1 MSKKVF
7 IAEQETLLEVQEQV
21 EKLVR
26 NLVPDDAPIYG
37 MVIHEASDLN
47 PSTRVEYLG
56 ANKDFTPMSMNMST
70 HAMNYGSWAG
80 WDWLKANVPVMCNW
94 DGGIDYFLDPDDYT
108 KKADGTNSD
117 AANIDYAGDA
127 MAIVKK
133 IYKKEYKVGNDR
145 YVYFCER
152 KVDDDFHAVG
162 FNVLGKERDYM
173 LIPMFYGSID
183 SNGKM
188 RSIAGQWS
196 CLTASGSAADNAN
209 GKAIGTAEQYTA
221 IQAASGKALFF
232 GGALTNTLADICILL
247 SKSTDSQT
255 AFGSGMCSTYVE
267 DKAQH
272 YGTKINTVIG
282 GGQFYGS
289 NDNKSFNKIFHS
301 CVMGS
306 YMLWQRDPYMLLING
321 RIKVSPDYTYDLTG
335 AKYLDTGVNLAKN
348 GYYATTQVVKDF
360 GAVPNDEIACSSA
373 TGYCDHTW
381 VNAEITAVSLR
392 FGVGTTVLLTGSGLA
407 PWPMSL
413 LAPGGAAGRPNF
425 FQHLLQRKLQIGGL
439 GVFPQLLCIKYRNDF
454 LKILR
459 GYRNSL
465 SGGFAAVRQL
475 QQRC

>member
-196 CLTASGSAADNAN
+196 CLTASGSAADNAT

-221 IQAASGKALFF
+221 IQAASSKALFF

-255 AFGSGMCSTYVE
+255 AFGSGMANGWITSHSNFVAIDGVCSG
-267 DKAQH
+267 ALWG
-272 YGTKINTVIG
+272 GTKDDLYTITTPAYTDTDMMVEYAKLMKEWDNIGVWKTDVLNNTASSNRDDYRIG
-282 GGQFYGS
+282 RVAAPHTDLDRSLQCNS
-289 NDNKSFNKIFHS
+289 VK
-301 CVMGS
+301 
-306 YMLWQRDPYMLLING
+306 
-321 RIKVSPDYTYDLTG
+321 YDL
-335 AKYLDTGVNLAKN
+335 
-348 GYYATTQVVKDF
+348 
-360 GAVPNDEIACSSA
+360 
-373 TGYCDHTW
+373 
-381 VNAEITAVSLR
+381 
-392 FGVGTTVLLTGSGLA
+392 SG
-407 PWPMSL
+407 
-413 LAPGGAAGRPNF
+413 
-425 FQHLLQRKLQIGGL
+425 
-439 GVFPQLLCIKYRNDF
+439 
-454 LKILR
+454 
-459 GYRNSL
+459 
-465 SGGFAAVRQL
+465 
-475 QQRC
+475 

>member
-56 ANKDFTPMSMNMST
+56 ANKDFTPVSMNMST
-70 HAMNYGSWAG
+70 HAMNYGSWADWG
-80 WDWLKANVPVMCNW
+80 WLKANVPVMCNW

-108 KKADGTNSD
+108 KKADGTDSD
-117 AANIDYAGDA
+117 VANIDYAGDA

-162 FNVLGKERDYM
+162 FDVLGKERDYM

-183 SNGKM
+183 ANGKM

-196 CLTASGSAADNAN
+196 CLTASGSASDNST
-209 GKAIGTAEQYTA
+209 GTAIGTAEQYAA
-221 IQAASGKALFF
+221 IQKASKNALFF
-232 GGALTNTLADICILL
+232 GGALVNTLADICILL
-247 SKSTDSQT
+247 SKSTNSQG

-267 DKAQH
+267 DKTQH
-272 YGTKINTVIG
+272 YGTQINTVIG

-289 NDNKSFNKIFHS
+289 NDNQSFNKIFHS

-335 AKYLDTGVNLAKN
+335 AAYLDTGVDLAAN
-348 GYYATTQVVKDF
+348 NYYATTQVIKDF
-360 GAVPNDEIACSSA
+360 GAVPTDEVVCTSA

-381 VNAEITAVSLR
+381 VNAAITAVSLR
-392 FGVGTTVLLTGSGLA
+392 FGHCDNGANDGLWARPLGGVAANAGWDNGASKLLPA
-407 PWPMSL
+407 P
-413 LAPGGAAGRPNF
+413 AA
-425 FQHLLQRKLQIGGL
+425 
-439 GVFPQLLCIKYRNDF
+439 
-454 LKILR
+454 
-459 GYRNSL
+459 
-465 SGGFAAVRQL
+465 A
-475 QQRC
+475 

>member
-70 HAMNYGSWAG
+70 HAMNYGSWAD

-392 FGVGTTVLLTGSGLA
+392 FGICANGANDGLWARTLNTVAADAWWHCGASKLLPA
-407 PWPMSL
+407 P
-413 LAPGGAAGRPNF
+413 AA
-425 FQHLLQRKLQIGGL
+425 
-439 GVFPQLLCIKYRNDF
+439 
-454 LKILR
+454 
-459 GYRNSL
+459 
-465 SGGFAAVRQL
+465 A
-475 QQRC
+475 

>member
-70 HAMNYGSWAG
+70 HAMNYGSWADWG
-80 WDWLKANVPVMCNW
+80 WLKANVPVMCNW

-117 AANIDYAGDA
+117 VANIDYAGDA

-152 KVDDDFHAVG
+152 KADDDFHAVG
-162 FNVLGKERDYM
+162 FDVLGKERDYM
-173 LIPMFYGSID
+173 LIPMFHGSID

-196 CLTASGSAADNAN
+196 CLTASGSTADNTN
-209 GKAIGTAEQYTA
+209 GKAIGTAEQYAA
-221 IQAASGKALFF
+221 IKAASSNALFF

-247 SKSTDSQT
+247 SKSTNSQA

-267 DKAQH
+267 DKTQH
-272 YGTKINTVIG
+272 YGTQINTVIG

-335 AKYLDTGVNLAKN
+335 AAYLDTGVDFKP
-348 GYYATTQVVKDF
+348 GDTSYHYYPTFRVAKDF
-360 GAVPNDEIACSSA
+360 GAIPCTDMKDVSTSA
-373 TGYCDHTW
+373 TGYCDATW
-381 VNAEITAVSLR
+381 GNAEGVRVSLR
-392 FGVGTTVLLTGSGLA
+392 FGNGDH
-407 PWPMSL
+407 
-413 LAPGGAAGRPNF
+413 GAAGGLFARA
-425 FQHLLQRKLQIGGL
+425 LLDVAAHAWWSCGASKLL
-439 GVFPQLLCIKYRNDF
+439 PAP
-454 LKILR
+454 
-459 GYRNSL
+459 
-465 SGGFAAVRQL
+465 AAA
-475 QQRC
+475 

>member
-70 HAMNYGSWAG
+70 HAMNYGSWAD

-196 CLTASGSAADNAN
+196 CLTASGSAADNAT

-221 IQAASGKALFF
+221 IQAASSKALFF

-255 AFGSGMCSTYVE
+255 AFGS
-267 DKAQH
+267 A
-272 YGTKINTVIG
+272 
-282 GGQFYGS
+282 
-289 NDNKSFNKIFHS
+289 
-301 CVMGS
+301 CV
-306 YMLWQRDPYMLLING
+306 
-321 RIKVSPDYTYDLTG
+321 
-335 AKYLDTGVNLAKN
+335 YL
-348 GYYATTQVVKDF
+348 
-360 GAVPNDEIACSSA
+360 
-373 TGYCDHTW
+373 
-381 VNAEITAVSLR
+381 R
-392 FGVGTTVLLTGSGLA
+392 
-407 PWPMSL
+407 
-413 LAPGGAAGRPNF
+413 
-425 FQHLLQRKLQIGGL
+425 
-439 GVFPQLLCIKYRNDF
+439 
-454 LKILR
+454 
-459 GYRNSL
+459 
-465 SGGFAAVRQL
+465 
-475 QQRC
+475 

>member
-70 HAMNYGSWAG
+70 HAMNYGSWAD

-196 CLTASGSAADNAN
+196 CLTASGSAADNAT

-221 IQAASGKALFF
+221 IQAASSKALFF

-267 DKAQH
+267 DKTQH

-381 VNAEITAVSLR
+381 VNAEIPAVSLR
-392 FGVGTTVLLTGSGLA
+392 FGGCHD
-407 PWPMSL
+407 
-413 LAPGGAAGRPNF
+413 GAV
-425 FQHLLQRKLQIGGL
+425 GGL
-439 GVFPQLLCIKYRNDF
+439 WARTLGNVAADAWWACGASKLLPAP
-454 LKILR
+454 
-459 GYRNSL
+459 
-465 SGGFAAVRQL
+465 AAA
-475 QQRC
+475 

>member
-26 NLVPDDAPIYG
+26 NLVLDDAPIYG

-70 HAMNYGSWAG
+70 HAMNYGSWAD

-188 RSIAGQWS
+188 RSIAGQLLNSLWFS
-196 CLTASGSAADNAN
+196 CRQCNRKSNRDCRAVYSNSGSIQQSSFLWRCINEY
-209 GKAIGTAEQYTA
+209 IGRHLYSAEQEHR
-221 IQAASGKALFF
+221 
-232 GGALTNTLADICILL
+232 L
-247 SKSTDSQT
+247 SDC
-255 AFGSGMCSTYVE
+255 FWIRHV
-267 DKAQH
+267 
-272 YGTKINTVIG
+272 
-282 GGQFYGS
+282 FY
-289 NDNKSFNKIFHS
+289 
-301 CVMGS
+301 
-306 YMLWQRDPYMLLING
+306 
-321 RIKVSPDYTYDLTG
+321 
-335 AKYLDTGVNLAKN
+335 
-348 GYYATTQVVKDF
+348 
-360 GAVPNDEIACSSA
+360 
-373 TGYCDHTW
+373 
-381 VNAEITAVSLR
+381 LR
-392 FGVGTTVLLTGSGLA
+392 
-407 PWPMSL
+407 
-413 LAPGGAAGRPNF
+413 
-425 FQHLLQRKLQIGGL
+425 
-439 GVFPQLLCIKYRNDF
+439 
-454 LKILR
+454 
-459 GYRNSL
+459 
-465 SGGFAAVRQL
+465 
-475 QQRC
+475 